1 VPDVT
6 IDSVREEL
14 HKLLDY
20 VPAAEVPAAQRF
32 LQSLVDP
39 VDLALLNAPPDDEP
53 ETPEEQAAVEAALA
67 DPASDAPFGQIRRSG
82 L

>member
-6 IDSVREEL
+6 TDASREEL
-14 HKLLDY
+14 HKLLDH
-20 VPAAEVPAAQRF
+20 VPAAGVPEARKF

-53 ETPEEQAAVEAALA
+53 ETSEERAAVEAALA
-67 DPASDAPFGQIRRSG
+67 DPAADVSFSQIRRG
-82 L
+82 A